1 MNENEHLI
9 DDKKHIVSIRLNN
22 SDRIAVRSTAA
33 RLLVRESE
41 LYRFAV
47 YHLLNRLHKLH
58 DDACV
63 GSDLLPL
70 FIEFKNELNTYLGLK
85 KHQLFKI
92 FNGRNPEPEKFVSM
106 ADIELLLLPRHAVR
120 QRLQQM
126 NEALPQKRADTDAW
140 LHAYLQ
146 EKYRFSASLED
157 GELTALDDN
166 AAEPGAFET
175 AAVAVAAFGAGEAP
189 ARTR

>member
-1 MNENEHLI
+1 MSENEHFL

-58 DDACV
+58 DDSCV

-70 FIEFKNELNTYLGLK
+70 FIEFKDELNTHLGLK

-92 FNGRNPEPEKFVSM
+92 FNGKNSHPEKFVAMS
-106 ADIELLLLPRHAVR
+106 DIELLLLPTHAVR

-126 NEALPQKRADTDAW
+126 AEAAGQRQAETNAW
-140 LHAYLQ
+140 LLEYLR
-146 EKYRFSASLED
+146 EKYRFSADAGDSQSLQFD
-157 GELTALDDN
+157 GPLMDN
-166 AAEPGAFET
+166 G
-175 AAVAVAAFGAGEAP
+175 
-189 ARTR
+189 

>member
-9 DDKKHIVSIRLNN
+9 DDKKHIVSIRLNT
-22 SDRIAVRSTAA
+22 SDRVAVRSTAA

-58 DDACV
+58 DDACI

-70 FIEFKNELNTYLGLK
+70 FIEFKNELNTHLGLK

-120 QRLQQM
+120 QRLLQM
-126 NEALPQKRADTDAW
+126 NEALPQKRTDTDAW
-140 LHAYLQ
+140 LHDYLQ
-146 EKYRFSASLED
+146 EKYRFTVPLEE
-157 GELTALDDN
+157 GELLVSADN
-166 AAEPGAFET
+166 EVGSE
-175 AAVAVAAFGAGEAP
+175 EI
-189 ARTR
+189 

>member
-1 MNENEHLI
+1 MNDNEHLL

-33 RLLVRESE
+33 RLFVRESE

-70 FIEFKNELNTYLGLK
+70 FIEFKDELNTHLGLK

-92 FNGRNPEPEKFVSM
+92 FNGKSPHPEKFVSM
-106 ADIELLLLPRHAVR
+106 ADIELLLLPQHAVR
-120 QRLQQM
+120 QRLLQM
-126 NEALPQKRADTDAW
+126 NEATGQRQADTHAW
-140 LHAYLQ
+140 LVAYLR
-146 EKYRFSASLED
+146 EKYHFTDQDLEFD
-157 GELTALDDN
+157 IESIDLGL
-166 AAEPGAFET
+166 AESD
-175 AAVAVAAFGAGEAP
+175 
-189 ARTR
+189 

>member
-1 MNENEHLI
+1 MNENEHLL

-47 YHLLNRLHKLH
+47 YHLLNRLHRLH

-70 FIEFKNELNTYLGLK
+70 FIEFKDELNTHLGLK

-92 FNGRNPEPEKFVSM
+92 FNGKNPDPEKFVSM
-106 ADIELLLLPRHAVR
+106 ADIELLLLPQHAVR
-120 QRLQQM
+120 QRLQQIS
-126 NEALPQKRADTDAW
+126 EAAGQRRTDTDAW
-140 LHAYLQ
+140 LLAYLR
-146 EKYRFSASLED
+146 EKYRFGDGVLEVD
-157 GELTALDDN
+157 LQI
-166 AAEPGAFET
+166 AEAGV
-175 AAVAVAAFGAGEAP
+175 VAND
-189 ARTR
+189 